1 MDADSEFYLRP
12 YNGSSLL
19 LMHPF
24 RQGQPARYCRVLVFC
39 LPLLLQFGRQLGR
52 VAGRR
57 AKTSAMALRRL
68 QSHCGSLSPE
78 QQTCVHSLTPGQSG
92 DPGRCR
98 CGYPGYLAR

>member
-39 LPLLLQFGRQLGR
+39 LLLLLQFGRR
-52 VAGRR
+52 
-57 AKTSAMALRRL
+57 
-68 QSHCGSLSPE
+68 
-78 QQTCVHSLTPGQSG
+78 
-92 DPGRCR
+92 
-98 CGYPGYLAR
+98 